1 MHILTFDIGGTA
13 VKYGVLDRSGN
24 IHEKGRFKTPSD
36 DIDALISKIVEVKDS
51 YKDKYEFEGIAMSC
65 PGAVD
70 DITGVIGGASA
81 VPCIHGFD
89 IKKKIKEATGLS
101 NIRMDNDANCA
112 ALAEVW
118 IGAAENN
125 KDVLF
130 VILGSGVGGAVI
142 KDKKI
147 HKGANLHGGE
157 FGYMIISEDY
167 ATLSTVATPVH
178 MANSYAK
185 VKGLSEGSIDS
196 EQVFKLA
203 EAGDELALQA
213 IKNFYKNIAIGIY
226 NIQYVYDPEVIII
239 GGGISVREEL
249 LQNIE
254 LAMDELMNSISI
266 AKVRPTIKRC
276 KYLNDAN
283 LIGAVYNYIN

>member
-1 MHILTFDIGGTA
+1 MHILTFDIGGTSI
-13 VKYGVLDRSGN
+13 KYGVLDRAGN
-24 IHEKGRFKTPSD
+24 IYEKGKFKTPNYN
-36 DIDALISKIVEVKDS
+36 IDALISGIAEVKNS

-70 DITGVIGGASA
+70 DVSGVIGGASA

-118 IGAAENN
+118 IGAARDN

-142 KDKKI
+142 KNKRI

-157 FGYMIISEDY
+157 FGYMIVSEDY
-167 ATLSTVATPVH
+167 TTLSTVATPVH
-178 MANSYAK
+178 MANSYARI
-185 VKGLSEGSIDS
+185 KGISEGSVDG

-203 EAGDELALQA
+203 QSGDEVALQE
-213 IKNFYKNIAIGIY
+213 IKKFYRNIAIGIY

-239 GGGISVREEL
+239 GGGISVREDL

-254 LAMDELMNSISI
+254 AAMDELMKTVSI
-266 AKVRPTIKRC
+266 AKVRPTIRKC
-276 KYLNDAN
+276 KYS
-283 LIGAVYNYIN
+283 IKE